1 MKRRSLAPALALAT
15 LVPLAALPTIAAA
28 HETGPGVASDGTL
41 LSVSTRGSTSQKPDV
56 ALFTAGVATT
66 GKTAKAAL
74 SANSAAMN
82 QVIRSLKSSGIA
94 ERDIQTSNLS
104 ISPVYASR
112 SRSGNELEDRVP
124 PIIGYRANNQV
135 IVKQRKLGA
144 FGKVIDTLVSAG
156 ANQVSGPN
164 FQVED
169 TDSALDEARREAMAA
184 ARKRAQLYAKAAGLR
199 VRRILSI
206 SESGGYSPRPQP
218 MMARVAMDEGAS
230 TPVSAG
236 EVELQVNVS
245 VQFELAP

>member
-1 MKRRSLAPALALAT
+1 MKRLSLAPILAVAI
-15 LVPLAALPTIAAA
+15 IAAMPTAATA
-28 HETGPGVASDGTL
+28 HDTEPAIARDGTL
-41 LSVSTRGSTSQKPDV
+41 LSINARGSSSQKPDL

-66 GKTAKAAL
+66 GKTAKEAL
-74 SANSAAMN
+74 GANSAAMN
-82 QVIRSLKSSGIA
+82 RVIRSLRSSGIA

-104 ISPVYASR
+104 ISPVYANRNR
-112 SRSGNELEDRVP
+112 SSDPLEQQVP

-135 IVKQRKLGA
+135 MVKQRKLGD

-169 TDSALDEARREAMAA
+169 ADGALDEARHEAMAK
-184 ARKRAQLYAKAAGLR
+184 ARKRAQLYASAAGLR
-199 VRRILSI
+199 VRRILAI

-218 MMARVAMDEGAS
+218 MMARMAMDVAES
-230 TPVSAG
+230 TPVAAG

-245 VQFELAP
+245 VRYELAP

>member
-1 MKRRSLAPALALAT
+1 L
-15 LVPLAALPTIAAA
+15 
-28 HETGPGVASDGTL
+28 
-41 LSVSTRGSTSQKPDV
+41 RG
-56 ALFTAGVATT
+56 
-66 GKTAKAAL
+66 
-74 SANSAAMN
+74 
-82 QVIRSLKSSGIA
+82 SGIA

-112 SRSGNELEDRVP
+112 SRSGNTLEDQVP

-135 IVKQRKLGA
+135 IVKQRKLDD

-169 TDSALDEARREAMAA
+169 TDGALDEARREAVAD

-218 MMARVAMDEGAS
+218 MMARIAMDQAES

-236 EVELQVNVS
+236 EVNLQVNVS